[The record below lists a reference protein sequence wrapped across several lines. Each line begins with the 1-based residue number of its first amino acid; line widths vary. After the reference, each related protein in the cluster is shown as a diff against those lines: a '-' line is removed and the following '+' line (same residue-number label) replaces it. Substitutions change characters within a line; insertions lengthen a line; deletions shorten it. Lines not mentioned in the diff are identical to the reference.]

1 MFVLLGFL
9 IVTIGILGGYMIY
22 GGSLLLIFQ
31 LPKMM
36 MIGGAAIGSV
46 LAAAPP
52 RVLKQLIRG
61 IKTIFGGERYTK
73 DEYLNLL
80 KTLFELFHVATREG
94 LINVEQHVERPEES
108 SIFKKNPFLLKNKHA
123 LNYLCDTMKVMI
135 SGGVPPHE
143 IEMLLDADIDTQH
156 QDEATAPM
164 LLQKLGDSLPGIG
177 IVVAVLGIILA
188 MEAIDGPVEIVGR
201 NVGAALVGTM
211 MGVLLAYGFVLPLAT
226 NLETLKQSESRYLE
240 CIKAAIVAYAK
251 GNAPVMVVEFAR
263 RVIYEDVRP
272 SFEETEKAVRALKSS

>member
-1 MFVLLGFL
+1 
-9 IVTIGILGGYMIY
+9 VTIGILGGYLLY
-22 GGSLLLIFQ
+22 GGNLALIFQ
-31 LPKMM
+31 LPKII
-36 MIGGAAIGSV
+36 MIGGAAIGS
-46 LAAAPP
+46 LFAAAPP
-52 RVLKQLIRG
+52 RVLKQLVRG
-61 IKTIFGGERYTK
+61 VRTIFGGERYSK
-73 DEYLNLL
+73 KEYLNLL
-80 KTLFELFHVATREG
+80 QTLFELFHVATREG
-94 LINVEQHVERPEES
+94 LINVEQHVEDPEKS
-108 SIFKKNPFLLKNKHA
+108 SIFKKNEFLLNNKHA

-143 IEMLLDADIDTQH
+143 IEMLLEADIDTQH
-156 QDEATAPM
+156 QDESAAPQ

-211 MGVLLAYGFVLPLAT
+211 MGVLLAYGFILPLAS
-226 NLETLKQSESRYLE
+226 NLETLKQSEARYLE
-240 CIKAAIVAYAK
+240 CIKSAIVAYAK

-272 SFEETEKAVRALKSS
+272 TFEETEKAVRGLKS

>member
-1 MFVLLGFL
+1 MFVVIGFL
-9 IVTIGILGGYMIY
+9 IVIIGILGGYLIY
-22 GGSLLLIFQ
+22 GGNIMLILQ
-31 LPKMM
+31 VPKLI
-36 MIGGAAIGSV
+36 MIGGAALGSV

-52 RVLKQLIRG
+52 RILKKILRG
-61 IKTIFGGERYTK
+61 IKMIFGGERYTEN
-73 DEYLNLL
+73 EYLNLL

-94 LINVEQHVERPEES
+94 LINVEQHVENPAES
-108 SIFKKNPFLLKNKHA
+108 SIFKKNQFLLKNKHA

-135 SGGVPPHE
+135 SGGIPPHE
-143 IEMLLDADIDTQH
+143 IEMLLEADIDTQH
-156 QDEATAPM
+156 QDEAHAPA
-164 LLQKLGDSLPGIG
+164 LIQKLGDSLPGIG

-188 MEAIDGPVEIVGR
+188 MEAIDGPVEIIGR

-226 NLETLKQSESRYLE
+226 NLETLQQSESRYLE
-240 CIKAAIVAYAK
+240 CIKSAIVAYAK

-272 SFEETEKAVRALKSS
+272 SFEETEKAVRSLKG